1 MSNFH
6 AVQEAA
12 QKRRHAND
20 QQRNMGKPDRDDSAG
35 RRAFVLRI
43 FGHFERTCDA
53 DASGE
58 KAMTDDL
65 KPLPD
70 QEPMRTDWFITQLG
84 NSQQKVMSLTV
95 TCRRLE
101 MAEQRARERAE
112 VLEELVMDIV
122 ADMQDGVLKSVILE
136 RINKVMQKLDGEDQ

>member
-1 MSNFH
+1 
-6 AVQEAA
+6 
-12 QKRRHAND
+12 
-20 QQRNMGKPDRDDSAG
+20 
-35 RRAFVLRI
+35 
-43 FGHFERTCDA
+43 
-53 DASGE
+53 
-58 KAMTDDL
+58 MTDYL

>member
-1 MSNFH
+1 
-6 AVQEAA
+6 
-12 QKRRHAND
+12 
-20 QQRNMGKPDRDDSAG
+20 
-35 RRAFVLRI
+35 
-43 FGHFERTCDA
+43 
-53 DASGE
+53 
-58 KAMTDDL
+58 MTDDL

-122 ADMQDGVLKSVILE
+122 ADKQDGVLKSVILE